1 MADDLEQKPPA
12 TNAPPSPGPIRT
24 GDGSGRDGLAEWA
37 PNRTQVMGLIIGV
50 LAASNIA
57 LWITLQRNP
66 DTRPVTV
73 VAVRQMTQDYI
84 RKITSPQLSEA
95 ESVLR
100 ANLFIAAAQEELQHL
115 VPGNRLVLAR
125 ECVLSGTMND
135 ITPELQKRVEAKL
148 AQVTTGLSATVGP
161 VAPVAT
167 VGQAGAPDQI
177 QTGRISA
184 TSLLSPTA
192 APSDGSAR

>member
-1 MADDLEQKPPA
+1 VADDPEQQPPA
-12 TNAPPSPGPIRT
+12 SNAAPGHAPMRA
-24 GDGSGRDGLAEWA
+24 RDRLAEWA
-37 PNRTQVMGLIIGV
+37 PNRTQVLGLIIGG

-73 VAVRQMTQDYI
+73 VAVRQMTQDYV
-84 RKITSPQLSEA
+84 RKITSPQLSQA

-100 ANLFIAAAQEELQHL
+100 ANLFIAAAQEELQQL

-161 VAPVAT
+161 VAPAAP

-184 TSLLSPTA
+184 TSLLSPSA
-192 APSDGSAR
+192 APNDGPIR